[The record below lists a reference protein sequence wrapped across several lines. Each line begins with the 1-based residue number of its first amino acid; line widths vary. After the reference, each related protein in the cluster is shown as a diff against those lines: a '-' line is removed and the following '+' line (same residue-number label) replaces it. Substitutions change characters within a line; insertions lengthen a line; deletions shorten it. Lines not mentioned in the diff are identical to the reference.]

1 MTDQPEPEPIDDAE
15 ADDGGDELRKAL
27 SGMHKAR
34 APATFSQDVTTTI
47 SSRSAGRF
55 FSRRTLGD
63 RVPFGVLLVVA
74 LLALLVVAWMLHG
87 SSTGEL
93 RSP

>member
-1 MTDQPEPEPIDDAE
+1 MTDE
-15 ADDGGDELRKAL
+15 APSDETVEDDGEDLRKAL

-34 APATFSQDVTTTI
+34 APATFTQDVTSTI

-63 RVPFGVLLVVA
+63 RVPFGALLVIAVI
-74 LLALLVVAWMLHG
+74 ALLVVAWLLHG